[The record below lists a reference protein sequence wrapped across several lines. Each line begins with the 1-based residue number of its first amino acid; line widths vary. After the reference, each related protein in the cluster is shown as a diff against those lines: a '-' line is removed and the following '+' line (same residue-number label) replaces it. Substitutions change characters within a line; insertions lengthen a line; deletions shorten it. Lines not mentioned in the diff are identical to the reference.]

1 MKISSYK
8 VKNILKAYSKQNR
21 TKKSISNKTDNP
33 SENTDVIT
41 LSSEDNREEAYEK
54 ILSGLLAVM
63 LQNKELE

>member
-1 MKISSYK
+1 MKTSSYK
-8 VKNILKAYSKQNR
+8 AKNILKAYSKQNR

-54 ILSGLLAVM
+54 ISSGLLAVM
-63 LQNKELE
+63 LQNKEPG

>member
-54 ILSGLLAVM
+54 ISSGLLAVM

>member
-8 VKNILKAYSKQNR
+8 AKNILKAYSKQNR

-54 ILSGLLAVM
+54 ISSGLLAVM